1 MSDKVAVA
9 KDSYEPEKQHLT
21 SSVRGFR
28 NTRVDVTPGLSW
40 DERQNTE
47 RKAFGRERMLN
58 TALKLPFAAEL
69 RVAVAKDSY
78 EPEKQHL
85 TSSVT
90 GFSNEIAQ
98 TFPRTH
104 LIDTLVS

>member
-28 NTRVDVTPGLSW
+28 NTWVDVTPGLSW
-40 DERQNTE
+40 DERQNAE
-47 RKAFGRERMLN
+47 RNALGRKWMMN
-58 TALKLPFAAEL
+58 TALKLPSPAEL

-78 EPEKQHL
+78 EPEKQRMPRPA
-85 TSSVT
+85 T
-90 GFSNEIAQ
+90 GF
-98 TFPRTH
+98 RK
-104 LIDTLVS
+104 

>member
-1 MSDKVAVA
+1 MSDK
-9 KDSYEPEKQHLT
+9 
-21 SSVRGFR
+21 
-28 NTRVDVTPGLSW
+28 
-40 DERQNTE
+40 
-47 RKAFGRERMLN
+47 
-58 TALKLPFAAEL
+58 
-69 RVAVAKDSY
+69 VAVAKDSY